1 MLKMNDGMHFMFQGR
16 VHGASMRFGWDLN
29 CNRIYFNFSNQ
40 DFFYLLKWKSAM
52 QLQKKNQRAAHL
64 RLGTLHRTL
73 LTRLSVAAR
82 FRLQFQS
89 TFLKTPKQLHVPKY
103 SWFMNV

>member
-1 MLKMNDGMHFMFQGR
+1 MNDGKHSMFQGS
-16 VHGASMRFGWDLN
+16 VHDAPMRFGWDFN
-29 CNRIYFNFSNQ
+29 CNRIYFN
-40 DFFYLLKWKSAM
+40 YLLKWKSAM

-82 FRLQFQS
+82 FRLQFPS

>member
-1 MLKMNDGMHFMFQGR
+1 MNDGKHSMFQGS
-16 VHGASMRFGWDLN
+16 VHDAPMRFGWDFN
-29 CNRIYFNFSNQ
+29 CNRIYFNFLIKI
-40 DFFYLLKWKSAM
+40 FLFVKMEKCHAATE
-52 QLQKKNQRAAHL
+52 KKNQRAAHL

-82 FRLQFQS
+82 FRLQFPS
-89 TFLKTPKQLHVPKY
+89 TFLKTPKQLHVPKS